1 MPDRESDQMAGVSNI
16 RRFVS
21 FVGICVLLLS
31 QLLGFSKPL
40 SDTIW
45 IPPYTWLGILGIA
58 ILLAAQAIPSTSFW
72 MKLSALP
79 VFHDRAFWVT
89 AALLL
94 SVVATVVTG
103 NFMNFQRLNYIPVI
117 SVWLMAAACYLYA
130 LLSPDPK
137 VDSAAVSSWFNT
149 HRIEILAVFLITLAA
164 ALLRFHRLGE
174 IPRVLDGDEGLV
186 GFAAKS
192 TTSGEL
198 ANPFA
203 LWENFGALYL
213 QSINAAMQL
222 FGETPLGL
230 RFMATVGGILAI
242 PAVYLLA
249 RQVGGIRIAL
259 ISAVMIAISHT
270 HIHFSRIASVAYI
283 QDTWLVPLELYFLLS
298 GLAKRES
305 WRSGL
310 AGILLAFHYSVYLTS
325 QIMTVL
331 IVLFML
337 IALIAYRSWF
347 RERLA
352 QVGAFWGG
360 FLIMIMPS
368 ALYIYR
374 YPNHFVDRMVQ
385 DGMFNTSWLA
395 IHMQTTGQGMPE
407 ILFKRVVHA
416 FFSLTYYPAF
426 DFYGSTAPMISVIT
440 SVLLLAGLAVILWRL
455 RNPSYLLLNGY
466 FWGAA
471 VAVGVFANPP
481 SADSYR
487 MLWALPAALIIASIG
502 FDQLLSALA
511 VGWNESRLA
520 YAFTVTALLAGLLIF
535 NTWMYYGEFAR
546 QCRYIGDQPGRFA
559 SYLGSELRDID
570 NGNQVYLLSDDV
582 FLFGS
587 HSSTL
592 FLSRSRVAINW
603 NEPLETLT
611 PSSGETIIASPQRIS
626 ELQAWALAHPGGQQ
640 HVVYDCDAI
649 ILFSYRVP

>member
-1 MPDRESDQMAGVSNI
+1 MTEIESDQMAGVRNI

-21 FVGICVLLLS
+21 LVGICVLLLS
-31 QLLGFSKPL
+31 QLLGFSKPV
-40 SDTIW
+40 SDSVW
-45 IPPYTWLGILGIA
+45 IPPYTLLGILGIA
-58 ILLAAQAIPSTSFW
+58 IVIAGQAIPSTSFW
-72 MKLSALP
+72 VKLSALP
-79 VFHDRAFWVT
+79 ALRDRAFWVT
-89 AALLL
+89 AAVLL
-94 SVVATVVTG
+94 STVATVVTG
-103 NFMNFQRLNYIPVI
+103 NFMNYQRLNYIPVLSI
-117 SVWLMAAACYLYA
+117 WLMAAACYTYA
-130 LLSPDPK
+130 LLSPDRR
-137 VDSAAVSSWFNT
+137 VDSATASSWFKT
-149 HRIEILAVFLITLAA
+149 YRMEILAVLLITLVAA
-164 ALLRFHRLGE
+164 IMRFHRLGE

-213 QSINAAMQL
+213 QSINAAMLL
-222 FGETPLGL
+222 FGETAFGL

-249 RQVGGIRIAL
+249 RQVAGTRVAL

-270 HIHFSRIASVAYI
+270 HIHFSKISSVAYI
-283 QDTWLVPLELYFLLS
+283 QDTWLVPLELYLLLS
-298 GLAKRES
+298 GFEKRES

-310 AGILLAFHYSVYLTS
+310 AGILLALHYSVYLTS
-325 QIMTVL
+325 QIMTGL
-331 IVLFML
+331 ILLFML
-337 IALIAYRSWF
+337 IAWIAYRPWF

-352 QVGAFWGG
+352 QVPAFWGG

-374 YPNHFVDRMVQ
+374 YPNHLIDRMVQ
-385 DGMFNTSWLA
+385 DGMFHTSWLST
-395 IHMQTTGQGMPE
+395 HMQTTGQGVPE

-440 SVLLLAGLAVILWRL
+440 SVLLLAGLGVILWRL
-455 RNPSYLLLNGY
+455 RNPSHLLLNGY

-502 FDQLLSALA
+502 LDQLLTTLA
-511 VGWNESRLA
+511 VGWNEARLA

-535 NTWMYYGEFAR
+535 NIWMYYGEFAS

-559 SYLGSELRDID
+559 SYLGSELQDID

-592 FLSRSRVAINW
+592 FLSKRRVAVNW
-603 NEPLETLT
+603 NEPLESLT
-611 PSSGETIIASPQRIS
+611 PVSGETIIASPHRIA
-626 ELQAWALAHPGGQQ
+626 ELQEWALAHPGGQQ
-640 HVVYDCDAI
+640 HVVYDCDTI
-649 ILFSYRVP
+649 ILFSYQVP